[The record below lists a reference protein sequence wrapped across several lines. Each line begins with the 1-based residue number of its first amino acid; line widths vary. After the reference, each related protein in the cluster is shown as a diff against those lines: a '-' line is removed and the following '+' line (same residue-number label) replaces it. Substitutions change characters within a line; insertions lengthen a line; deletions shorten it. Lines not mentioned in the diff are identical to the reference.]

1 MTSSRGMTLKL
12 NVKNL
17 SKVIQ
22 WGIAL
27 PMLCHIQMLHTHFNV
42 APLNLSIFNFGVSI
56 FSYCNDLK
64 RLSLGVIKACR
75 RCIISLIHVIVA
87 T

>member
-1 MTSSRGMTLKL
+1 MTPKL

-27 PMLCHIQMLHTHFNV
+27 PKLCRMQMLHTHFNV
-42 APLNLSIFNFGVSI
+42 APLNLSIFYF
-56 FSYCNDLK
+56 LE
-64 RLSLGVIKACR
+64 
-75 RCIISLIHVIVA
+75 
-87 T
+87 

>member
-1 MTSSRGMTLKL
+1 MTPKL

-27 PMLCHIQMLHTHFNV
+27 PMLCHIQMLHTHLMLHHEISQF
-42 APLNLSIFNFGVSI
+42 LNFGVSI

-75 RCIISLIHVIVA
+75 RGIISLIHVIVA